1 MITLVFGLV
10 LWTLAHIF
18 KRVAP
23 GPRASLQNRMG
34 DASKGIFAVAILA
47 ALALII
53 IGFRTAPHIPVYEP
67 PTFLRHVNNL
77 LMLIAVALFG
87 LGNSRSRF
95 RGMLRHP
102 MLTGGTVWAVAHLLA
117 NGDLASV
124 FLFGWILLWTIAQ
137 MQLINIAEPD
147 YTPLEPG
154 TAAGDLRLGVI
165 TLVIYAAIAGVHT
178 WLGYSPF
185 GG

>member
-23 GPRASLQNRMG
+23 GPRASLKDRLG
-34 DASKGIFAVAILA
+34 KASNGIVALVLFASLG
-47 ALALII
+47 LII
-53 IGFRTAPHIPVYEP
+53 IGFRGAPHIPVYEP

-77 LMLIAVALFG
+77 LMLGAVALFG
-87 LGNSRSRF
+87 LGSSRSRF
-95 RGMLRHP
+95 RGALRHP
-102 MLTGGTVWAVAHLLA
+102 MLTGAAVWAVAHLLA

-124 FLFGWILLWTIAQ
+124 FLFGWMFVWAIAQ
-137 MQLINIAEPD
+137 MRLINRSEPD

-154 TAAGDLRLGVI
+154 TSVGDIRLGVI

-178 WLGYSPF
+178 WLGYFPF